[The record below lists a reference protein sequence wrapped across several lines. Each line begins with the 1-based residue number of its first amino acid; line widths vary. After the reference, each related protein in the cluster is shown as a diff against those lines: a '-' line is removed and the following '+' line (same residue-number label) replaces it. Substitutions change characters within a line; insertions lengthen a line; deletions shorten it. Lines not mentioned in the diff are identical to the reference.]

1 MEANLEDI
9 AKQVRMDGI
18 IPRDPHR
25 LTYVLFIFD
34 KILSVCATVGENPL
48 IRYHRPLDVQGTV
61 NRNIPWHLAKLVQQE
76 LDNFCKLN
84 PEFPVSHRVWYAIAD
99 MPYA

>member
-1 MEANLEDI
+1 MAKIFILSKSPSIGSHLDI
-9 AKQVRMDGI
+9 VI
-18 IPRDPHR
+18 N
-25 LTYVLFIFD
+25 

-48 IRYHRPLDVQGTV
+48 IRYHRPLDVKGTV

-84 PEFPVSHRVWYAIAD
+84 PEFPVSFGI
-99 MPYA
+99 